1 MDSPEYLIQV
11 LQEGQQK
18 ANSIASETWNEVVSK
33 IGSIPNNIIE
43 NQLLKNKN

>member
-11 LQEGQQK
+11 LQDGQQR
-18 ANSIASETWNEVVSK
+18 ANSIASETWREVVSK

>member
-11 LQEGQQK
+11 LQDGQQR

-43 NQLLKNKN
+43 NQLLKNQN